1 MVYGAV
7 APGYRERFEPGG
19 LVDLADPFPLVMQH
33 DTGLVIATTAD
44 ALTVSDSAAAFE
56 ARAELDANSAAL
68 TLVRSGALTGMSVG
82 FVAHREHRD
91 RLGYRVVEKYSY
103 RHLGL
108 VDRPAYPASTVEVR
122 ARWNAAQRIARY
134 RSSVPT
140 GRRMRCECSGPDV
153 SFAEFTADA
162 FTKALAE
169 TNRTGANVT
178 AVLNSYDNVIAA
190 TAAGTLRLG
199 TDADGALTVDVD
211 VPDTALGHRL
221 LDTNHDAGTVARPF
235 VDDPDG
241 TRSELVTDADGE
253 TVRRW
258 HTPRLRAIVLTGTD
272 AREGW
277 PAPTVALLGDGEA
290 EPRAAVDRRLL
301 LA

>member
-19 LVDLADPFPLVMQH
+19 LVDMADPFALVMQH
-33 DTGLVIATTAD
+33 DTSLVIATTAD
-44 ALTVSDSAAAFE
+44 VLTVADSPAAFE
-56 ARAELDANSAAL
+56 ARAELDPDSAAL

-82 FVAHREHRD
+82 FVAHRERRD
-91 RLGYRVVEKYSY
+91 ERGLRVVERYSY
-103 RHLGL
+103 DHLGL
-108 VDRPAYPASTVEVR
+108 VDRPGYPEATVEVR
-122 ARWNAAQRIARY
+122 ARWNAAQRVARY

-162 FTKALAE
+162 FRSALGEASAS
-169 TNRTGANVT
+169 GADIT
-178 AVLNSYDNVIAA
+178 ACFGSYENVIAS
-190 TAAGTLRLG
+190 TSKGTLRLG
-199 TDADGALTVDVD
+199 VAGGGALTVDVD
-211 VPDTALGHRL
+211 IPDTALGHRL
-221 LDTNHDAGTVARPF
+221 LDAEHDAGTVARPF

-241 TRSELVTDADGE
+241 TRSEIVEADGE

-258 HTPRLRAIVLTGTD
+258 RKPRLRAVVLTATD

-277 PAPTVALLGDGEA
+277 PAPTVTLLGDGEA
-290 EPRAAVDRRLL
+290 EPRAAHDRRLL
-301 LA
+301 LL